1 MRCQWGWGHD
11 KKLRILLRNFFYLL
25 MSWAIVTQRAAISP
39 LVFVNRSSMAIDISF
54 VRHQFM
60 TEVTLIFF
68 VIHFQVFFH
77 LHDVVEKLTTHGTRR
92 YGVNNRS
99 SFGNGRIFLLLAMMI
114 IFKCLLTS
122 NWNVW
127 KYLWWRGW
135 CIRYRRI
142 LLIIG
147 GSMIFQIL
155 WRNWNLGKR
164 HLTQS
169 RLSICSWKV
178 NEEIF
183 KIYLDFGI
191 YLFSPFASWRDLPG

>member
-1 MRCQWGWGHD
+1 MR
-11 KKLRILLRNFFYLL
+11 LRSRRKIEKIIEKFFYLL
-25 MSWAIVTQRAAISP
+25 MSWAIVAERAAISP

-60 TEVTLIFF
+60 TEVALIFF

-77 LHDVVEKLTTHGTRR
+77 LHDVVEKLTTHGTRG

-99 SFGNGRIFLLLAMMI
+99 SIGNGRIFLLLAMMI

-147 GSMIFQIL
+147 GLMIFQIL
-155 WRNWNLGKR
+155 WRNWNLGEW

-191 YLFSPFASWRDLPG
+191 YSFSLFAS